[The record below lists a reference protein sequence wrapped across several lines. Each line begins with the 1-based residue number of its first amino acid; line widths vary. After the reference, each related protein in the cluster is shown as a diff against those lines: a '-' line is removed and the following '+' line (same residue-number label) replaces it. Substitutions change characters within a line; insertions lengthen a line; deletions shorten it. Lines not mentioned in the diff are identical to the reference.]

1 MPYRDAAAPRASVG
15 GGPAKYTRDRRLDRR
30 HEPSDGIRGM
40 SQIATEN
47 KMQLGQ
53 LLLARG
59 IVSAEQIDKAL
70 AEQQDKGHRK
80 LLGELLVE
88 MNYCTEN
95 QIASA
100 LAEVYGVPYAQVG
113 PKICD
118 VKAIEILPRDFLEE
132 HIVLPLFKVY
142 DVLTVAVNEPT
153 NVFLMDEIE
162 RISGCKV
169 QVVCATAK
177 DIKATLQTYLPAANV
192 FVIDDIIDDEGL
204 EDFTLIENITQD
216 ISNLAEIAG
225 QSPVVKLVNYLLYN
239 AVRENASDIHIEPD
253 DKKLRVRYRVDGKM
267 YEKIRPPFQMHPAI
281 VSRVKIMAEL
291 DIAQRRLPQ
300 DGGIHVMVEGRPI
313 DLRVSIM
320 PGSFGE
326 KVVIRV
332 IDPHKVLFNFE
343 SLGFTY
349 ENLQLFRKVIQAPN
363 GIVLVTG
370 PTGSG
375 KNTTLYAALAELN
388 SEEVNICTV
397 EDPVECN
404 MAGINQFQVNQKA
417 GFEFSTALRSLL
429 RQDPDIIMVGE
440 IRDEAT
446 ANIAVQAALTGHLV
460 LSTLHTNDAPGAVT
474 RLLDL
479 GVAPYLVSASL
490 IAVLA
495 QRLVRKICS
504 NCKSEYEPSSSIRKI
519 VEGAGGESVK
529 FFRGVGCKKC
539 RNTGS
544 AGRIAIHE
552 LFVPNEEIMEMISER
567 VGLKKLRNAA
577 LKNGMIP
584 LQADG
589 IEKVKAGIV
598 SVEEVLRTTQAEE

>member
-1 MPYRDAAAPRASVG
+1 MNQLAV
-15 GGPAKYTRDRRLDRR
+15 
-30 HEPSDGIRGM
+30 
-40 SQIATEN
+40 EN

-53 LLLARG
+53 LLLAHG
-59 IVSAEQIDKAL
+59 VVTAEQIEKAL
-70 AEQQDKGHRK
+70 AEQKEKGHRK

-95 QIASA
+95 QIAAA
-100 LAEVYGVPYAQVG
+100 LAEAYGVPYAQVS

-118 VKAIEILPRDFLEE
+118 AKTLEILPREFLED

-142 DVLTVAVNEPT
+142 DVLTVAVSEPT

-162 RISGCKV
+162 RLSGCKV
-169 QVVCATAK
+169 QVVCATTK
-177 DIKATLQTYLPAANV
+177 DIKATQQTYLPEANV
-192 FVIDDIIDDEGL
+192 FVIDDIIDEEGL
-204 EDFTLIENITQD
+204 DGFTLIETITED
-216 ISNLAEIAG
+216 ISNLEEVAG

-253 DKKLRVRYRVDGKM
+253 DKKLRVRYRVDGKL
-267 YEKIRPPFQMHPAI
+267 YEKICPPHQMYSAI
-281 VSRVKIMAEL
+281 VSRIKIMAEL

-300 DGGIHVMVEGRPI
+300 DGGIHVLMEGKPI
-313 DLRVSIM
+313 DLRVSVM
-320 PGSFGE
+320 PGNFGE
-326 KVVIRV
+326 KVVIRI
-332 IDPHKVLFNFE
+332 IDPQKALFNLE

-349 ENLQLFRKVIQAPN
+349 ENLRQFREVIQSPN

-404 MAGINQFQVNQKA
+404 MAGINQFQVNESA
-417 GFEFSTALRSLL
+417 GFKFSTALRSLL

-479 GVAPYLVSASL
+479 SVAPYLVSASL
-490 IAVLA
+490 IAALA
-495 QRLVRKICS
+495 QRLVRKICP
-504 NCKSEYEPSSSIRKI
+504 NCKTEYEPPVSIRKAVADLSGK
-519 VEGAGGESVK
+519 VEK
-529 FFRGVGCKKC
+529 FYRGVGCKKC
-539 RNTGS
+539 RNTGH
-544 AGRIAIHE
+544 AGRIAVHE
-552 LFVPNEEIMEMISER
+552 LFVPDEEIMEMISER
-567 VGLKKLRNAA
+567 AGLKKLRDKAQR
-577 LKNGMIP
+577 KGMVS
-584 LQADG
+584 LQLDG
-589 IEKVKAGIV
+589 IDKVKAGII
-598 SVEEVLRTTQAEE
+598 SVEEVLRTAQTTDGEGSH

>member
-1 MPYRDAAAPRASVG
+1 MG
-15 GGPAKYTRDRRLDRR
+15 
-30 HEPSDGIRGM
+30 
-40 SQIATEN
+40 QIAVEN

-59 IVSAEQIDKAL
+59 IVTAEQIEKAL
-70 AEQQDKGHRK
+70 AEQKDKGHRK

-88 MNYCTEN
+88 MGYCTEN

-100 LAEVYGVPYAQVG
+100 LAQGYGVPYAQVT

-118 VKAIEILPRDFLEE
+118 PKVIEILPREFLEE
-132 HIVLPLFKVY
+132 YIVLPLFKVNN
-142 DVLTVAVNEPT
+142 VLTIAVSEPT
-153 NVFLMDEIE
+153 NVFLIDEIE

-169 QVVCATAK
+169 QIVCSTSK

-192 FVIDDIIDDEGL
+192 FVIDDIIDEEGL
-204 EDFTLIENITQD
+204 EEFALIENITQD
-216 ISNLAEIAG
+216 ISNLEEIAG

-253 DKKLRVRYRVDGKM
+253 DKKLRVRYRVDGKL
-267 YEKIRPPFQMHPAI
+267 YEKICPPHQMHSAI
-281 VSRVKIMAEL
+281 VSRIKIMAEL

-300 DGGIHVMVEGRPI
+300 DGGIHVLVEGRPI
-313 DLRVSIM
+313 DLRVSVM
-320 PGSFGE
+320 PGNFGE
-326 KVVIRV
+326 KVVIRI
-332 IDPHKVLFNFE
+332 IDPQKVLFSLE
-343 SLGFTY
+343 SLGFVY
-349 ENLQLFRKVIQAPN
+349 ENLQLFRQVIQSPN
-363 GIVLVTG
+363 GMVLVTG

-375 KNTTLYAALAELN
+375 KNTTLYAALTELN

-404 MAGINQFQVNQKA
+404 ISGINQFQVNQAA
-417 GFEFSTALRSLL
+417 GFLFSTALRSLL

-495 QRLVRKICS
+495 QRLVRKICP
-504 NCKSEYEPSSSIRKI
+504 NCKTEYEPPASIRKV
-519 VEGAGGESVK
+519 VEKEHGKVEK
-529 FFRGVGCKKC
+529 FYRGVGCKKC
-539 RNTGS
+539 RNTGY
-544 AGRIAIHE
+544 AGRIAIQE
-552 LFVPNEEIMEMISER
+552 LFVPNEQIKEMINDRSS
-567 VGLKKLRNAA
+567 LKKLRAKG
-577 LKNGMIP
+577 LQNGMVS
-584 LQADG
+584 LQSDG
-589 IEKVKAGIV
+589 IEKVKAGII
-598 SVEEVLRTTQAEE
+598 SIEEVLRTTQAEL

>member
-1 MPYRDAAAPRASVG
+1 MA
-15 GGPAKYTRDRRLDRR
+15 
-30 HEPSDGIRGM
+30 
-40 SQIATEN
+40 QIAVEN

-59 IVSAEQIDKAL
+59 VVTDEQIDKAL
-70 AEQQDKGHRK
+70 TEQKEKGHNK

-88 MNYCTEN
+88 MGYCTEN

-100 LAEVYGVPYAQVG
+100 LAEAYGVPYAQVN

-118 VKAIEILPRDFLEE
+118 PKVLEILPREFLEE

-142 DVLTVAVNEPT
+142 GVLTVAVSEPT
-153 NVFLMDEIE
+153 NVFLIDEIE
-162 RISGCKV
+162 RISGCKA
-169 QVVCATAK
+169 QVVCSTAK
-177 DIKATLQTYLPAANV
+177 DIKATLQNYLPAANV
-192 FVIDDIIDDEGL
+192 FVIDDIIDDNGL
-204 EDFTLIENITQD
+204 EDFTLIENIAQD
-216 ISNLAEIAG
+216 ISNLEEIAG

-239 AVRENASDIHIEPD
+239 AVRDNASDIHIEPD
-253 DKKLRVRYRVDGKM
+253 DKNLRVRYRVDGRL
-267 YEKIRPPFQMHPAI
+267 YEKMCPPYQMHSAI
-281 VSRVKIMAEL
+281 VSRIKIMAEL

-300 DGGIHVMVEGRPI
+300 DGGIHVLVEKRPI
-313 DLRVSIM
+313 DLRVSVM
-320 PGSFGE
+320 PGNFGE
-326 KVVIRV
+326 KVVIRI
-332 IDPHKVLFNFE
+332 IDPQKVLFNLE

-349 ENLQLFRKVIQAPN
+349 ENLQLFRQVIQSPN

-388 SEEVNICTV
+388 SDEVNICSV

-404 MAGINQFQVNQKA
+404 MARINQFQVHEGA
-417 GFEFSTALRSLL
+417 GFRFSTALRSLL

-440 IRDEAT
+440 IRDKDT

-479 GVAPYLVSASL
+479 DVAPYLVSASL

-495 QRLVRKICS
+495 QRLVRKICP
-504 NCKSEYEPSSSIRKI
+504 NCKTEYEPSAGLKKI
-519 VEGAGGESVK
+519 VEKLSGKVEA
-529 FFRGVGCKKC
+529 FYRGVGCKKC
-539 RNTGS
+539 RNTGYS
-544 AGRIAIHE
+544 GRIAVHE
-552 LFVPNEEIMEMISER
+552 LFVPNEEIMEMIAER
-567 VGLKKLRNAA
+567 ASLKKLRQKA
-577 LKNGMIP
+577 LQNGMVP

-598 SVEEVLRTTQAEE
+598 SIEEVIRTTQADT

>member
-1 MPYRDAAAPRASVG
+1 
-15 GGPAKYTRDRRLDRR
+15 
-30 HEPSDGIRGM
+30 M
-40 SQIATEN
+40 SQIAVEN

-53 LLLARG
+53 LLLARD
-59 IVSAEQIDKAL
+59 IVTAEQIEKAL
-70 AEQQDKGHRK
+70 AEQKDKGHRK

-88 MNYCTEN
+88 MGYCTEN

-100 LAEVYGVPYAQVG
+100 LAQGYGVPYAQVT

-118 VKAIEILPRDFLEE
+118 PKVIEILPREFLEE
-132 HIVLPLFKVY
+132 YIVLPLFKVNN
-142 DVLTVAVNEPT
+142 VLTIAVNEPT
-153 NVFLMDEIE
+153 NVFLIDEIE

-169 QVVCATAK
+169 QIVCSTSK

-192 FVIDDIIDDEGL
+192 FVIDDIIDEEGL
-204 EDFTLIENITQD
+204 EEFALIENITQD
-216 ISNLAEIAG
+216 IGNLEEIAG

-253 DKKLRVRYRVDGKM
+253 DKKLRVRYRVDGRL
-267 YEKIRPPFQMHPAI
+267 YEKMCPPHQMHSAI

-300 DGGIHVMVEGRPI
+300 DGGIHVLVESRPI
-313 DLRVSIM
+313 DLRVSVM
-320 PGSFGE
+320 PGNFGE
-326 KVVIRV
+326 KVVIRI
-332 IDPHKVLFNFE
+332 IDPQKVLFSLE
-343 SLGFTY
+343 SLGFVY
-349 ENLQLFRKVIQAPN
+349 DNLQLFRQVIQSPN

-375 KNTTLYAALAELN
+375 KNTTLYAALSELSN
-388 SEEVNICTV
+388 EEVNICTV

-404 MAGINQFQVNQKA
+404 MAGINQFQVNQGA
-417 GFEFSTALRSLL
+417 GFQFSTALRSLL

-479 GVAPYLVSASL
+479 GVPPYLLSASL

-495 QRLVRKICS
+495 QRLVRKICP
-504 NCKSEYEPSSSIRKI
+504 NCKTEYEPPVSIKKV
-519 VEGAGGESVK
+519 VEKDHGTIEN
-529 FFRGVGCKKC
+529 FYRGLGCKKC
-539 RNTGS
+539 RNTGY
-544 AGRIAIHE
+544 AGRIALQE
-552 LFVPNEEIMEMISER
+552 LFVPNEAIMEMINDRSS
-567 VGLKKLRNAA
+567 LKKLREKG
-577 LKNGMIP
+577 LLNGMIS
-584 LQADG
+584 LQSDG
-589 IEKVKAGIV
+589 IEKVKAGII
-598 SVEEVLRTTQAEE
+598 SIEEVLRTAQAEL

>member
-1 MPYRDAAAPRASVG
+1 
-15 GGPAKYTRDRRLDRR
+15 
-30 HEPSDGIRGM
+30 M
-40 SQIATEN
+40 SQIEVKN

-53 LLLARG
+53 LLLTRG
-59 IVSAEQIDKAL
+59 VVTAEQIENAL
-70 AEQQDKGHRK
+70 AEQNEKGHRK

-100 LAEVYGVPYAQVG
+100 LAEAYDVPYAQVN

-118 VKAIEILPRDFLEE
+118 AKALEILPREFVEE
-132 HIVLPLFKVY
+132 HIVLPLFKIY

-153 NVFLMDEIE
+153 NVFLIDEIE

-169 QVVCATAK
+169 QVVCATSK

-216 ISNLAEIAG
+216 ISNLEEVAG

-239 AVRENASDIHIEPD
+239 AVRENSSDIHIEPD
-253 DKKLRVRYRVDGKM
+253 DKKLRVRYRVDGKL
-267 YEKIRPPFQMHPAI
+267 YEKMCPPYQMLSAI
-281 VSRVKIMAEL
+281 ISRIKIMAEL

-300 DGGIHVMVEGRPI
+300 DGGIHVLLEGRPI
-313 DLRVSIM
+313 DLRVSVM
-320 PGSFGE
+320 PGNFGE
-326 KVVIRV
+326 KVVIRI
-332 IDPHKVLFNFE
+332 IDPQKVIFNFE

-349 ENLQLFRKVIQAPN
+349 ENLQIFREIIQAPN
-363 GIVLVTG
+363 GMVLVTG

-388 SEEVNICTV
+388 NEEVNICTV

-404 MAGINQFQVNQKA
+404 MACINQFQVNQAA

-440 IRDEAT
+440 IRDIAT

-479 GVAPYLVSASL
+479 EVAPYLVSASL
-490 IAVLA
+490 IGVLA
-495 QRLVRKICS
+495 QRLVRKICM
-504 NCKSEYEPSSSIRKI
+504 NCKTEYKPSASIKKM
-519 VEGAGGESVK
+519 VESMGGDVGK
-529 FFRGVGCKKC
+529 YYRGVGCKKC
-539 RNTGS
+539 RNTGHI
-544 AGRIAIHE
+544 GRIAIHE
-552 LFVPNEEIMEMISER
+552 LFVPNDEIMEMINAQA
-567 VGLKKLRNAA
+567 GLKNLRNKAI
-577 LKNGMIP
+577 KNGMVP
-584 LQADG
+584 LKLDG

-598 SVEEVLRTTQAEE
+598 SVEEILRIT

>member
-1 MPYRDAAAPRASVG
+1 
-15 GGPAKYTRDRRLDRR
+15 
-30 HEPSDGIRGM
+30 M

-47 KMQLGQ
+47 KTQLGQ
-53 LLLARG
+53 LLLAHG
-59 IVSAEQIDKAL
+59 IVTPEQIEKAL
-70 AEQQDKGHRK
+70 AEQKEKGHRK

-100 LAEVYGVPYAQVG
+100 LAEAYGVPYAQVS

-118 VKAIEILPRDFLEE
+118 AKTLEILPREFLEE
-132 HIVLPLFKVY
+132 HIILPLFKVY
-142 DVLTVAVNEPT
+142 DVLTVAVSEPT

-162 RISGCKV
+162 RMSGCKV
-169 QVVCATAK
+169 QIVCATTK

-204 EDFTLIENITQD
+204 NDFTLIQNITED
-216 ISNLAEIAG
+216 ISNLEDVAG

-253 DKKLRVRYRVDGKM
+253 DKKLRVRYRVDGRL
-267 YEKIRPPFQMHPAI
+267 YERMNPPYQMHSAI
-281 VSRVKIMAEL
+281 VSRIKIMAEL

-300 DGGIHVMVEGRPI
+300 DGGIHVLMEGRPI
-313 DLRVSIM
+313 DLRVSVM
-320 PGSFGE
+320 PANFGE
-326 KVVIRV
+326 KVVIRI
-332 IDPHKVLFNFE
+332 IDPQKVLFNLE

-349 ENLQLFRKVIQAPN
+349 ENLQRFRELIQSPN

-388 SEEVNICTV
+388 SEEVNICAV

-404 MAGINQFQVNQKA
+404 MAGINQFQVNENA
-417 GFEFSTALRSLL
+417 GFQFSTALRSLL

-460 LSTLHTNDAPGAVT
+460 LSTLHTNDALGAVT

-479 GVAPYLVSASL
+479 NVAPYLVSASL
-490 IAVLA
+490 IAALA
-495 QRLVRKICS
+495 QRLVRKICPA
-504 NCKSEYEPSSSIRKI
+504 CKTEYKPSGSIKKV
-519 VEGAGGESVK
+519 VEKLGGEIQK
-529 FFRGVGCKKC
+529 FYRGVGCKKC
-539 RNTGS
+539 RNTGYV
-544 AGRIAIHE
+544 GRIAIHE
-552 LFVPNEEIMEMISER
+552 LFVPNEKIIDMINER
-567 VGLKKLRNAA
+567 ANLKKLRDKA
-577 LKNGMIP
+577 LQSGMVP
-584 LQADG
+584 LQLDG
-589 IEKVKAGIV
+589 LEKVKAGIV
-598 SVEEVLRTTQAEE
+598 PIEEVLRTVQIDA

>member
-1 MPYRDAAAPRASVG
+1 M
-15 GGPAKYTRDRRLDRR
+15 GPVLL
-30 HEPSDGIRGM
+30 
-40 SQIATEN
+40 EN

-59 IVSAEQIDKAL
+59 VVSQEQIDRAL
-70 AEQQDKGHRK
+70 AEQRDKGHRK
-80 LLGELLVE
+80 LLGELLIE
-88 MNYCTEN
+88 MGYCTEN

-100 LAEVYGVPYAQVG
+100 LAEAYGVPYAQVS

-118 VKAIEILPRDFLEE
+118 AKAVEILPREFLET
-132 HIVLPLFKVY
+132 HTVLPLFKVHGT
-142 DVLTVAVNEPT
+142 LTVAVSEPS

-169 QVVCATAK
+169 QVVCSTTK
-177 DIKATLQTYLPAANV
+177 DIKATLQTHLPAANV
-192 FVIDDIIDDEGL
+192 FVIDDILDDEGL
-204 EDFTLIENITQD
+204 EEFTLIENITQD
-216 ISNLAEIAG
+216 ISNLEEVAG

-253 DKKLRVRYRVDGKM
+253 DKKLRVRYRVDGKL
-267 YEKIRPPFQMHPAI
+267 YEKMRPPYQMHPAI

-300 DGGIHVMVEGRPI
+300 DGGIHVLVEGRPI
-313 DLRVSIM
+313 DLRVSVM
-320 PGSFGE
+320 PGNFGE

-332 IDPHKVLFNFE
+332 IDPHKILYNLE
-343 SLGFTY
+343 ALGFTY
-349 ENLQLFRKVIQAPN
+349 DNLLRFRQVVEIPN

-388 SEEVNICTV
+388 GEEVNICTV

-404 MAGINQFQVNQKA
+404 ISGINQFQVNTAA
-417 GFEFSTALRSLL
+417 GFEFSTALRHLL

-440 IRDEAT
+440 IRDTDT
-446 ANIAVQAALTGHLV
+446 ASIAVQAALTGHLV

-490 IAVLA
+490 RGVLA
-495 QRLVRKICS
+495 QRLVRKICA
-504 NCKSEYEPSSSIRKI
+504 NCKTEYEPPVSIRKS
-519 VEGAGGESVK
+519 VENTVGEVTK
-529 FFRGVGCKKC
+529 FCRGVGCKRC
-539 RNTGS
+539 RNTGY

-552 LFVPNEEIMEMISER
+552 LFVPDDEVMEMINDHVST
-567 VGLKKLRNAA
+567 KKLRSKA
-577 LKNGMIP
+577 LEKGMVP
-584 LQADG
+584 LFADG

-598 SVEEVLRTTQAEE
+598 SIEEILRTAATESECISEFG

>member
-1 MPYRDAAAPRASVG
+1 
-15 GGPAKYTRDRRLDRR
+15 
-30 HEPSDGIRGM
+30 M
-40 SQIATEN
+40 SQIAVEN

-59 IVSAEQIDKAL
+59 VVTAEQIDQAL
-70 AEQQDKGHRK
+70 AEQKDKGHRK

-88 MNYCTEN
+88 MGYCTEN

-100 LAEVYGVPYAQVG
+100 LAQGYGVPYAQVT

-118 VKAIEILPRDFLEE
+118 PKVIEILPREFLEE
-132 HIVLPLFKVY
+132 YIILPLFKVHN
-142 DVLTVAVNEPT
+142 VLTVAVSEPT
-153 NVFLMDEIE
+153 NVFLIDEIE

-169 QVVCATAK
+169 QIVCSTGK

-192 FVIDDIIDDEGL
+192 FVIDDIIDEEGL
-204 EDFTLIENITQD
+204 EEFALIENITQD
-216 ISNLAEIAG
+216 ISNLEEIAG

-253 DKKLRVRYRVDGKM
+253 DKKLRVRYRVDGKL
-267 YEKIRPPFQMHPAI
+267 YEKMCPPYQMHSAL

-300 DGGIHVMVEGRPI
+300 DGGIHVLVEGRPI
-313 DLRVSIM
+313 DLRVSVM
-320 PGSFGE
+320 PGNFGE
-326 KVVIRV
+326 KVVIRI
-332 IDPHKVLFNFE
+332 IDPQKVLFSLE
-343 SLGFTY
+343 SLGFVY
-349 ENLQLFRKVIQAPN
+349 DNLQLFRQVIQSPN

-375 KNTTLYAALAELN
+375 KNTTLYAALSELN

-404 MAGINQFQVNQKA
+404 IPGINQFQVNQGA
-417 GFEFSTALRSLL
+417 GFQFSTALRSLL

-479 GVAPYLVSASL
+479 RVAPYLLSASL

-495 QRLVRKICS
+495 QRLVRKICP
-504 NCKSEYEPSSSIRKI
+504 NCKTEYEPPASIKKV
-519 VEGAGGESVK
+519 VEKDSGKVEK
-529 FFRGVGCKKC
+529 FYRGVGCKKC
-539 RNTGS
+539 RNTGY
-544 AGRIAIHE
+544 AGRIAIQE
-552 LFVPNEEIMEMISER
+552 LFVPNEKIKEMINDRSS
-567 VGLKKLRNAA
+567 LKKLREKG
-577 LKNGMIP
+577 LQNGMVS

-589 IEKVKAGIV
+589 IEKVKAGII
-598 SVEEVLRTTQAEE
+598 SIEEVLRTTQVEL

>member
-1 MPYRDAAAPRASVG
+1 L
-15 GGPAKYTRDRRLDRR
+15 LDDKIIGNYSQLIIEI
-30 HEPSDGIRGM
+30 HKGTTM

-47 KMQLGQ
+47 KTQLGQ

-59 IVSAEQIDKAL
+59 IITQEQIEKAL
-70 AEQQDKGHRK
+70 AEQKEKGHRK

-100 LAEVYGVPYAQVG
+100 LAEAYGVPYAQVS

-118 VKAIEILPRDFLEE
+118 AKTLEILPREFLEE
-132 HIVLPLFKVY
+132 HIILPLFKIY
-142 DVLTVAVNEPT
+142 DVLTVAVSEPT

-162 RISGCKV
+162 RMSGCKV
-169 QVVCATAK
+169 QIVCATTK

-204 EDFTLIENITQD
+204 NDFTLIENITED
-216 ISNLAEIAG
+216 ISNLEDVAG

-253 DKKLRVRYRVDGKM
+253 DKKLRVRYRVDGKL
-267 YEKIRPPFQMHPAI
+267 YERINPPYQMHSAI
-281 VSRVKIMAEL
+281 VSRIKIMAEL

-300 DGGIHVMVEGRPI
+300 DGSIHVLMEGRPV
-313 DLRVSIM
+313 DLRVSVM
-320 PGSFGE
+320 PANFGE
-326 KVVIRV
+326 KVVIRI
-332 IDPHKVLFNFE
+332 IDPQKVLFNLE
-343 SLGFTY
+343 SIGFTY
-349 ENLQLFRKVIQAPN
+349 ENLQRFRELIQSPN

-404 MAGINQFQVNQKA
+404 MAGINQFQVNENA
-417 GFEFSTALRSLL
+417 GFQFSTALRSLL

-460 LSTLHTNDAPGAVT
+460 LSTLHTNDALGAVT

-479 GVAPYLVSASL
+479 NVAPYLVSASL
-490 IAVLA
+490 IAALA
-495 QRLVRKICS
+495 QRLVRKICPS
-504 NCKSEYEPSSSIRKI
+504 CKTEYKPSASIKKV
-519 VEGAGGESVK
+519 VEKLGAEIQK
-529 FFRGVGCKKC
+529 FHRGVGCKKC
-539 RNTGS
+539 RNTGYV
-544 AGRIAIHE
+544 GRIAVHE
-552 LFVPNEEIMEMISER
+552 LFVPNDKIIDMINER
-567 VGLKKLRNAA
+567 ANVKKLRDKA
-577 LKNGMIP
+577 LQSGMVP
-584 LQADG
+584 LQLDG
-589 IEKVKAGIV
+589 LEKVKAGIV
-598 SVEEVLRTTQAEE
+598 PIEEVLRTVQIDT

>member
-1 MPYRDAAAPRASVG
+1 
-15 GGPAKYTRDRRLDRR
+15 
-30 HEPSDGIRGM
+30 M
-40 SQIATEN
+40 SQIAIEN
-47 KMQLGQ
+47 KTQLGQ

-59 IVSAEQIDKAL
+59 IVTPEQIEKAL
-70 AEQQDKGHRK
+70 AEQQEKGHRK

-95 QIASA
+95 QIAAA
-100 LAEVYGVPYAQVG
+100 LAEAYSVPYAQVG
-113 PKICD
+113 PKVCD
-118 VKAIEILPRDFLEE
+118 VKALEILPREFLEE

-142 DVLTVAVNEPT
+142 DTLTVAVSEPT
-153 NVFLMDEIE
+153 NVFLIDEIE

-192 FVIDDIIDDEGL
+192 FVIDDIIDDNGL

-216 ISNLAEIAG
+216 ITNLEEIAG

-267 YEKIRPPFQMHPAI
+267 YEKIRPPHQMHAAI
-281 VSRVKIMAEL
+281 VSRIKIMAEL

-300 DGGIHVMVEGRPI
+300 DGGIHVLVEGRPI
-313 DLRVSIM
+313 DLRVSVM

-349 ENLQLFRKVIQAPN
+349 DNLRLFRKVIQSPN

-388 SEEVNICTV
+388 SDEVNICSV

-404 MAGINQFQVNQKA
+404 MAGINQFPVSEKA
-417 GFEFSTALRSLL
+417 GFGFSTALRSLL

-440 IRDEAT
+440 IRDQDT
-446 ANIAVQAALTGHLV
+446 ASIAVQAALTGHLV

-490 IAVLA
+490 IAALA

-504 NCKSEYEPSSSIRKI
+504 NCKTEYEPSASIKKI
-519 VEGAGGESVK
+519 IEESGGGDIVK
-529 FFRGVGCKKC
+529 FYRGVGCKKC
-539 RNTGS
+539 RNTGY

-552 LFVPNEEIMEMISER
+552 LFVPDEEI
-567 VGLKKLRNAA
+567 A
-577 LKNGMIP
+577 GMINDHASLKDIRNLALQKGMSP

-598 SVEEVLRTTQAEE
+598 SVEEVLRIAHGDL

>member
-1 MPYRDAAAPRASVG
+1 
-15 GGPAKYTRDRRLDRR
+15 
-30 HEPSDGIRGM
+30 
-40 SQIATEN
+40 
-47 KMQLGQ
+47 MQLGQ

-59 IVSAEQIDKAL
+59 IVTPEQIEKAL
-70 AEQQDKGHRK
+70 AEQSEKGHRK

-100 LAEVYGVPYAQVG
+100 LAEAYGVPYAQVG

-118 VKAIEILPRDFLEE
+118 AKTLEILPREFLEE
-132 HIVLPLFKVY
+132 HIILPLFKVY
-142 DVLTVAVNEPT
+142 DVLTVAVSEPT
-153 NVFLMDEIE
+153 NVFLIDEIE

-169 QVVCATAK
+169 QVVCATTK

-216 ISNLAEIAG
+216 ISNLEEIAG
-225 QSPVVKLVNYLLYN
+225 QSPVVKLVNYLIYN
-239 AVRENASDIHIEPD
+239 AVRENASDIHVEPD
-253 DKKLRVRYRVDGKM
+253 DKKLRVRYRVDGSL
-267 YEKIRPPFQMHPAI
+267 YERMCPPHQMHSAI
-281 VSRVKIMAEL
+281 VSRIKIMAEL

-300 DGGIHVMVEGRPI
+300 DGGIHVLVEGRPI
-313 DLRVSIM
+313 DLRVSVM
-320 PGSFGE
+320 PGNFGE
-326 KVVIRV
+326 KVVTRV
-332 IDPHKVLFNFE
+332 IDPQKVIFNLE

-349 ENLQLFRKVIQAPN
+349 ENLQLFRQVIQSPN

-404 MAGINQFQVNQKA
+404 MAGINQFQVNENA
-417 GFEFSTALRSLL
+417 GFKFSTALRSLL

-460 LSTLHTNDAPGAVT
+460 LSTLHTNDAPGAIT

-479 GVAPYLVSASL
+479 NVASYLVSASL

-495 QRLVRKICS
+495 QRLVRKICP
-504 NCKSEYEPSSSIRKI
+504 NCKTEYKPSASIKKV
-519 VEGAGGESVK
+519 VEKLSGEVVK
-529 FFRGVGCKKC
+529 FYRGVGCKKC
-539 RNTGS
+539 RNTGY
-544 AGRIAIHE
+544 AGRIATHE
-552 LFVPNEEIMEMISER
+552 LFVPNEEIMEMINER
-567 VGLKKLRNAA
+567 ASLRKLRDKA
-577 LKNGMIP
+577 LKNGMVS
-584 LQADG
+584 LQLDG
-589 IEKVKAGIV
+589 IEKVKAGII
-598 SVEEVLRTTQAEE
+598 SIEEVLRTAQAEDST

>member
-1 MPYRDAAAPRASVG
+1 
-15 GGPAKYTRDRRLDRR
+15 
-30 HEPSDGIRGM
+30 M
-40 SQIATEN
+40 SQIAIEN
-47 KMQLGQ
+47 KTQLGQ
-53 LLLARG
+53 LLLAHG
-59 IVSAEQIDKAL
+59 IVTPEQIEKAL
-70 AEQQDKGHRK
+70 AEQKEKGHRK

-100 LAEVYGVPYAQVG
+100 LAEAYSVPYAQVG
-113 PKICD
+113 PKVCD
-118 VKAIEILPRDFLEE
+118 VKALEILPREFLEE

-142 DVLTVAVNEPT
+142 DTLTVAVSEPT
-153 NVFLMDEIE
+153 NVFLIDEIE

-192 FVIDDIIDDEGL
+192 FVIDDIIDDNGL

-216 ISNLAEIAG
+216 ITDLEEIAG

-267 YEKIRPPFQMHPAI
+267 YEKIRPPHQMHAAI
-281 VSRVKIMAEL
+281 VSRIKIMAEL

-300 DGGIHVMVEGRPI
+300 DGGIHVLVEGRPI
-313 DLRVSIM
+313 DLRVSVM
-320 PGSFGE
+320 PGNFGE

-349 ENLQLFRKVIQAPN
+349 DNLRLFRKVIHSPN

-388 SEEVNICTV
+388 SDEVNICTV

-404 MAGINQFQVNQKA
+404 MAAINQFQVSEKA
-417 GFEFSTALRSLL
+417 GFGFSTALRSLL

-440 IRDEAT
+440 IRDQDT
-446 ANIAVQAALTGHLV
+446 AGIAVQAALTGHLV

-490 IAVLA
+490 IAALA

-504 NCKSEYEPSSSIRKI
+504 NCKTEYEPSASIRKI
-519 VEGAGGESVK
+519 VEESSGGDIVK
-529 FFRGVGCKKC
+529 FYRGVGCKKC
-539 RNTGS
+539 RNTGY

-552 LFVPNEEIMEMISER
+552 LFVPDEEI
-567 VGLKKLRNAA
+567 A
-577 LKNGMIP
+577 GMINDHASLKDIRNLALQKGMSP

-589 IEKVKAGIV
+589 IEKVRAGIV
-598 SVEEVLRTTQAEE
+598 SVEEVLRIAHGDL

>member
-1 MPYRDAAAPRASVG
+1 
-15 GGPAKYTRDRRLDRR
+15 
-30 HEPSDGIRGM
+30 M
-40 SQIATEN
+40 SQIAVEN

-59 IVSAEQIDKAL
+59 IVTPEQIEKAL
-70 AEQQDKGHRK
+70 TEQKEKGHHK

-100 LAEVYGVPYAQVG
+100 LAEAYSVPYAQVS
-113 PKICD
+113 PKVCD
-118 VKAIEILPRDFLEE
+118 AKTLEILPREFLEE
-132 HIVLPLFKVY
+132 HTILPLFKVY
-142 DVLTVAVNEPT
+142 DVLTVAVSEPT

-169 QVVCATAK
+169 QVVCATTK

-204 EDFTLIENITQD
+204 DDFTLIENIAED
-216 ISNLAEIAG
+216 ISNLEEVAG

-253 DKKLRVRYRVDGKM
+253 DKKLRVRYRVDGKL
-267 YEKIRPPFQMHPAI
+267 YEKMHPPYQMYSAI
-281 VSRVKIMAEL
+281 VSRIKIMAEL

-300 DGGIHVMVEGRPI
+300 DGGIHVLMEGRPI
-313 DLRVSIM
+313 DLRVSVM
-320 PGSFGE
+320 PGNFGE
-326 KVVIRV
+326 KVVVRI
-332 IDPHKVLFNFE
+332 INPQKVLFNLE
-343 SLGFTY
+343 SLGFAY
-349 ENLQLFRKVIQAPN
+349 ENLQRFRELIQSPN

-404 MAGINQFQVNQKA
+404 MVAINQFQVNDSA
-417 GFEFSTALRSLL
+417 GFQFSTALRSLL

-460 LSTLHTNDAPGAVT
+460 LSTLHTNDAVGAVT

-479 GVAPYLVSASL
+479 NVAPYLVSASL

-495 QRLVRKICS
+495 QRLVRKICPA
-504 NCKSEYEPSSSIRKI
+504 CKTEYEPPASIKK
-519 VEGAGGESVK
+519 VAEKLGGSIEK
-529 FFRGVGCKKC
+529 FYRGVGCKKC
-539 RNTGS
+539 RNTGYV
-544 AGRIAIHE
+544 GRIAIHE
-552 LFVPNEEIMEMISER
+552 LFVPNEKIMDMISER
-567 VGLKKLRNAA
+567 ASLKKLRDKA
-577 LKNGMIP
+577 LQNGMVP
-584 LQADG
+584 LQLDG

-598 SVEEVLRTTQAEE
+598 SIDEILRTAQTEA